1 MTRIVTYVTQ
11 FTMRQVSI
19 LREQCHALERQRVSL
34 LDQCAS
40 LNRKAADAEAEMQ
53 VTCGVWPVP
62 CGTCLFLSDFLC
74 RNR

>member
-1 MTRIVTYVTQ
+1 ML
-11 FTMRQVSI
+11 QVSI

-53 VTCGVWPVP
+53 VTAFGV
-62 CGTCLFLSDFLC
+62 CLAGFSFYRVTFC
-74 RNR
+74 AGGASFT